1 MGPGIRCYEFP
12 ASLSRRVLS
21 SLMPIQAR
29 CPVLFEGWG
38 TRRRLELEAWVH
50 IGINGK
56 ALFLGIQVLL
66 NASGILFGPFIGLA
80 VSHKVIVGQVG

>member
-21 SLMPIQAR
+21 SLMPIRAR

-56 ALFLGIQVLL
+56 ALFPGIQVLL
-66 NASGILFGPFIGLA
+66 NAVGVLLGPFIGLA
-80 VSHKVIVGQVG
+80 VSHKVMVG

>member
-56 ALFLGIQVLL
+56 ALFPGIQAPL
-66 NASGILFGPFIGLA
+66 NAVVILLGPFIGLA
-80 VSHKVIVGQVG
+80 ISHKVIVG